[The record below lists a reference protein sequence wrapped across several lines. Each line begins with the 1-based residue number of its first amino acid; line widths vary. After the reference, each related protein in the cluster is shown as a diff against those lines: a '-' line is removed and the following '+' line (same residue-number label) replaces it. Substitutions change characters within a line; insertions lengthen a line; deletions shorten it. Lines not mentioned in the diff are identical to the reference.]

1 MSEAALLP
9 RPLAREETRHAIT
22 MDELLAMQ
30 AAGAFQGVRT
40 QLLDGEIHIMPS
52 DGLRH
57 IHWAM
62 EIAAVFIQALKPR
75 GYFIGVQTTLHLSRW
90 NGPSPDI
97 YVLDA
102 GPLEKETNPARIRL
116 VIEVADTSLKDDLR
130 DAAARYARHD
140 IGEYWVVDVANQ
152 ITHVHRAPKDGAYT
166 SVSQVAFS
174 DTVAPQSLPLAPLTL
189 AKLAQET

>member
-1 MSEAALLP
+1 
-9 RPLAREETRHAIT
+9 

-30 AAGAFQGVRT
+30 DAGAFKGVRT
-40 QLLDGEIHIMPS
+40 QLLDGEIHVMPS

-62 EIAAVFIQALKPR
+62 EIARTLMIALPR
-75 GYFIGVQTTLHLSRW
+75 DRYFIGVQTTLHLTKW

-97 YVLDA
+97 YVLEA

-130 DAAARYARHD
+130 DAASRYARHGV
-140 IGEYWVVDVANQ
+140 GEYWVVDVANRV
-152 ITHVHRAPKDGAYT
+152 THMHRAPTDGTYT
-166 SVSQVAFS
+166 AITPVGFDHPLS
-174 DTVAPQSLPLAPLTL
+174 PMSLPLAALVL
-189 AKLAQET
+189 ADLDAPA